1 MYYREP
7 GYWYD
12 AAHQQAAMTITVG
25 VVTAFGRSAV
35 AFLVNYKMGVCFLCD
50 SKLYGER
57 TRVCSS
63 ITPHSNVPY
72 PEKIVELLGDEFV
85 VIVTPAD
92 HMCKKCT
99 SLLTH
104 LDKLENDLKLVKN
117 AMLSYIQ
124 KKYGILP
131 PDQAV
136 KGVEIVNGHLKAE
149 EQLEQSQRKVPSGL
163 TIGVS
168 PTVSTAAVV
177 TPVQT
182 PLKLLKTQQ
191 QHQPQ
196 QQQQPLPLPPPPKE
210 CTNKM
215 KIYKCGFCTFQSKEL
230 GHVRFHMRTHLNKK
244 EPEKPILNQ
253 AAAKTLTPVPQ
264 QKKRLYR
271 CQVCSKSFDSRINC
285 LDHIQKDHNQPTP
298 STSNGERETEGSRP
312 ATTKGMKPEA
322 SKTQDNN
329 QPAET
334 PMDVDE
340 NQQDNKGTVDTDMML
355 NDNVPTE
362 ESADVGQQEET
373 ENAGEG
379 DETENSQENKT
390 VKEAKSI
397 KKTESAQDEAAEV
410 DEEDEEDTAVPE
422 QEEADQETHDSIEKE
437 VDDDNADAENK
448 TGDLDIESMLAAI
461 HNDNP
466 STDTGD
472 DTQSKS

>member
-1 MYYREP
+1 
-7 GYWYD
+7 
-12 AAHQQAAMTITVG
+12 
-25 VVTAFGRSAV
+25 
-35 AFLVNYKMGVCFLCD
+35 MGLCFLCD
-50 SKLYGER
+50 AKLYGER

-104 LDKLENDLKLVKN
+104 MDKLENDLKLVKN

-149 EQLEQSQRKVPSGL
+149 EQLEQGQRKVPSGL
-163 TIGVS
+163 TVGIS
-168 PTVSTAAVV
+168 PTVTTGAVV
-177 TPVQT
+177 TSVQT

-191 QHQPQ
+191 QQQQVHQPHH
-196 QQQQPLPLPPPPKE
+196 QQQPPQQDGA
-210 CTNKM
+210 NKM

-230 GHVRFHMRTHLNKK
+230 GHVRFHMRTHMNKK

-253 AAAKTLTPVPQ
+253 SAAKALTPVPQ

-271 CQVCSKSFDSRINC
+271 CQVCSKSFDSRMNC
-285 LDHIQKDHNQPTP
+285 LDHIQKDHNQPTA
-298 STSNGERETEGSRP
+298 STSNGERETEDSRP
-312 ATTKGMKPEA
+312 VTTTKTIKSEPPKIQE
-322 SKTQDNN
+322 NN
-329 QPAET
+329 QQAET
-334 PMDVDE
+334 PMDIDD
-340 NQQDNKGTVDTDMML
+340 NQRGNKPGTVNTDMML

-362 ESADVGQQEET
+362 GSVDPEPEET
-373 ENAGEG
+373 ENAGEEE
-379 DETENSQENKT
+379 ETENSPDDKT
-390 VKEAKSI
+390 VKEGKLI
-397 KKTESAQDEAAEV
+397 KKSAPGQEETTGE
-410 DEEDEEDTAVPE
+410 EEDEEDTAVPE
-422 QEEADQETHDSIEKE
+422 QEEADQETPDSVEKD
-437 VDDDNADAENK
+437 VDEDHVNVENK

-466 STDTGD
+466 TNSEDS
-472 DTQSKS
+472 QNKA

>member
-1 MYYREP
+1 
-7 GYWYD
+7 
-12 AAHQQAAMTITVG
+12 
-25 VVTAFGRSAV
+25 
-35 AFLVNYKMGVCFLCD
+35 MGVCFLCD
-50 SKLYGER
+50 TKLYGER

-63 ITPHSNVPY
+63 ITPHSNVSY
-72 PEKIVELLGDEFV
+72 PEKIVELMGDEFV

-104 LDKLENDLKLVKN
+104 MDKLENDLKLVKN

-136 KGVEIVNGHLKAE
+136 KGVEIVNGHIKAE
-149 EQLEQSQRKVPSGL
+149 EQLEQGQRKVPSGL
-163 TIGVS
+163 TVGVS
-168 PTVSTAAVV
+168 PTVTTAAVV

-182 PLKLLKTQQ
+182 PIKLIKTQQQQQQQQ

-196 QQQQPLPLPPPPKE
+196 QQQQQPPPTQQE
-210 CTNKM
+210 SANKM

-230 GHVRFHMRTHLNKK
+230 GHVRFHMRTHMNKK

-253 AAAKTLTPVPQ
+253 AAAKALTPVPQ

-271 CQVCSKSFDSRINC
+271 CQVCSRSFDSRINC

-298 STSNGERETEGSRP
+298 STSNGDRETEDSRP
-312 ATTKGMKPEA
+312 VSTKVIKPEP
-322 SKTQDNN
+322 SKTQENN
-329 QPAET
+329 PQAES

-340 NQQDNKGTVDTDMML
+340 NQQDDNKGTVDTDMML
-355 NDNVPTE
+355 NDNVVPAE
-362 ESADVGQQEET
+362 GSANVEQEEGT
-373 ENAGEG
+373 ENAVEGE
-379 DETENSQENKT
+379 ETENSQEDKT
-390 VKEAKSI
+390 VKEVKS
-397 KKTESAQDEAAEV
+397 KKKPEPAQEEAAEE
-410 DEEDEEDTAVPE
+410 EEDEEDTAVPE
-422 QEEADQETHDSIEKE
+422 QEEADQETPDSVEKE
-437 VDDDNADAENK
+437 MDEDNANVENK

-466 STDTGD
+466 TNSVDIQNKD
-472 DTQSKS
+472 